1 MKKML
6 ICCCATIFFLSVIGC
21 NGGSGS
27 DSDGSDNWSCRITSS
42 SNSSEVGLCWE
53 EDWSSP
59 FDAGE
64 WCEAKV
70 ESEVGFFSTNV
81 TYKISN
87 GDSCP

>member
-6 ICCCATIFFLSVIGC
+6 IFCCATIFFLSLIGC
-21 NGGSGS
+21 NEE
-27 DSDGSDNWSCRITSS
+27 DTWSCRITSS

-64 WCEAKV
+64 WCETKV

>member
-1 MKKML
+1 MKKIL
-6 ICCCATIFFLSVIGC
+6 IFCCVMIFFLFVVGC
-21 NGGSGS
+21 SGSGS
-27 DSDGSDNWSCRITSS
+27 DGSGTDTWSCRITSS